1 MSAPLLLETAAPPT
15 GRASAR
21 AGAGAAL
28 PLVAGL
34 APFGLAVGAT
44 VAASADPVA
53 GWAAT
58 LLVFG
63 GSAHLTLLELLG
75 TGAPLWAAV
84 VVPLLVNARLAV
96 YSASLAPLFA
106 GRPLRTKLLG
116 AAAVVD
122 PTWAVAEQRRRAGG
136 AAEGA
141 LAHYAGAAGAL
152 AAGWTAAVTA
162 GTLLGR
168 VDGAAAHLALAVPLC
183 LVVLVVPHLR
193 LPGGVAAVTAAAG
206 TAVTAAALLPG
217 SEVLL
222 GMAAAALAGGLAGR
236 STS

>member
-1 MSAPLLLETAAPPT
+1 MSAPLLPETAAPPA

-84 VVPLLVNARLAV
+84 LVPLLVNARLAV

-122 PTWAVAEQRRRAGG
+122 PTWAVAEQRRAGG
-136 AAEGA
+136 GAEGA

-222 GMAAAALAGGLAGR
+222 GMAAAALAGGLVGR